1 MNKKIVFIGGIWNE
15 DYEKE
20 IVKKS
25 KGNIQNAAN
34 ILQSNIITG
43 IDKENGEAITI
54 INEIF
59 IGAYPK
65 LYSEVLIK
73 SGEFNHTKNI
83 KHKDYNVGFL
93 NLPYLKHIFRYYNS
107 KKYIRQVCE
116 EYLGKEI
123 YFIGYS
129 MSESIVK
136 GLLYAKKINSKVKT
150 CLIIPDLPEYMN
162 LGKNNNKVFNFI
174 KNINT
179 KKLYR
184 NIKEIDSFVVLTNQ
198 MYSKLKV
205 NKPFTVIEGIA
216 SDTFFVEEL
225 ENVKKD
231 GIKKIVYTGSLDEKY
246 GICDL
251 VDAFCGIKN
260 DCIQLVIC
268 GAGDSTSYIIKKAK
282 EDFRIKFLGIVEN
295 KIAKK
300 LQREAYILVNPR
312 SEKEEYTK
320 YSFPSKTIEYMLSG
334 RPVIMNKLPGVPPEY
349 DEFIYYVSNS
359 LKETMEKILGF
370 SNEIVDEKG
379 KKAREFV
386 LNKKNKYIQA
396 KKILSLLDQI

>member
-1 MNKKIVFIGGIWNE
+1 
-15 DYEKE
+15 
-20 IVKKS
+20 
-25 KGNIQNAAN
+25 
-34 ILQSNIITG
+34 
-43 IDKENGEAITI
+43 
-54 INEIF
+54 
-59 IGAYPK
+59 
-65 LYSEVLIK
+65 
-73 SGEFNHTKNI
+73 
-83 KHKDYNVGFL
+83 
-93 NLPYLKHIFRYYNS
+93 
-107 KKYIRQVCE
+107 
-116 EYLGKEI
+116 
-123 YFIGYS
+123 
-129 MSESIVK
+129 
-136 GLLYAKKINSKVKT
+136 
-150 CLIIPDLPEYMN
+150 MN

>member
-136 GLLYAKKINSKVKT
+136 GLLYAKK
-150 CLIIPDLPEYMN
+150 LIL
-162 LGKNNNKVFNFI
+162 
-174 KNINT
+174 
-179 KKLYR
+179 R
-184 NIKEIDSFVVLTNQ
+184 
-198 MYSKLKV
+198 
-205 NKPFTVIEGIA
+205 
-216 SDTFFVEEL
+216 
-225 ENVKKD
+225 
-231 GIKKIVYTGSLDEKY
+231 
-246 GICDL
+246 
-251 VDAFCGIKN
+251 
-260 DCIQLVIC
+260 
-268 GAGDSTSYIIKKAK
+268 
-282 EDFRIKFLGIVEN
+282 
-295 KIAKK
+295 
-300 LQREAYILVNPR
+300 
-312 SEKEEYTK
+312 
-320 YSFPSKTIEYMLSG
+320 
-334 RPVIMNKLPGVPPEY
+334 
-349 DEFIYYVSNS
+349 
-359 LKETMEKILGF
+359 
-370 SNEIVDEKG
+370 
-379 KKAREFV
+379 
-386 LNKKNKYIQA
+386 
-396 KKILSLLDQI
+396 